1 MSDLLAG
8 LFGPRGALQTGGTYS
23 PGSQTKMDSI
33 WDQFNQGNLSPDQAS
48 AATGM
53 VEKGSILGMTP
64 STFASVAGQL
74 GSAIS
79 PKDSWQ
85 SKLGSVAAQMGSQ
98 KLSQLMQAEKE
109 RRATDLWKQILKQT
123 SNKQLAGMGA
133 GLPETGIPKSLESQM
148 SMDIYNQDLTR
159 NKNQS

>member
-1 MSDLLAG
+1 MFDSIANMFKQGGNLY
-8 LFGPRGALQTGGTYS
+8 TGMGES
-23 PGSQTKMDSI
+23 PGVERRLDAGIGDPSTS
-33 WDQFNQGNLSPDQAS
+33 
-48 AATGM
+48 
-53 VEKGSILGMTP
+53 EKGSILGMTP

-109 RRATDLWKQILKQT
+109 RRATDLWKQILKQI
-123 SNKQLAGMGA
+123 SNKQLTSLGA
-133 GLPETGIPKSLESQM
+133 GLPVTGIPKPM
-148 SMDIYNQDLTR
+148 SDMERLQVTGG
-159 NKNQS
+159 Q

>member
-1 MSDLLAG
+1 MWESIANLFKQGGSLYTGSGESPGVEKRLDAG
-8 LFGPRGALQTGGTYS
+8 LGDPALS
-23 PGSQTKMDSI
+23 
-33 WDQFNQGNLSPDQAS
+33 
-48 AATGM
+48 
-53 VEKGSILGMTP
+53 EKGSILGMTP

-133 GLPETGIPKSLESQM
+133 GLPETGIPKSPESQM
-148 SMDIYNQDLTR
+148 SLGMYGQDLTGS
-159 NKNQS
+159 KNQI